1 MEIIERLKRDHRL
14 LRAKLDVLESAL
26 DMGGETWFVVRE
38 LCHSLIVQLRRHM
51 RREEEAIIGA
61 KDAIGSNVLSRVE
74 AEHMEDPQ
82 QLNRVYELFLDG
94 PQQPFENLR
103 IKLWPIIRRLRDHL
117 DNEECNLYPLL
128 EKGILVGA
136 ATAHEPARKLSET
149 MTVNRVLRDHPETQT
164 IFSQFLINSHVEGCD
179 FLDEVAWRH
188 GMESRDLLDHL
199 ERMIH

>member
-38 LCHSLIVQLRRHM
+38 LCHSLIVQLRPHL
-51 RREEEAIIGA
+51 RREEEAITVA
-61 KDAIGSNVLSRVE
+61 KCAIGSNVLSRVE

-94 PQQPFENLR
+94 PQQPFEGLR

-117 DNEECNLYPLL
+117 DDEECNLYPLL
-128 EKGILVGA
+128 EKGILAGA
-136 ATAHEPARKLSET
+136 ASAHEPARKLSET
-149 MTVNRVLRDHPETQT
+149 MTINRVLRDYPETKPV
-164 IFSQFLINSHVEGCD
+164 FSRFFINSHVEGCD

-188 GMESRDLLDHL
+188 GMESRELLDHL